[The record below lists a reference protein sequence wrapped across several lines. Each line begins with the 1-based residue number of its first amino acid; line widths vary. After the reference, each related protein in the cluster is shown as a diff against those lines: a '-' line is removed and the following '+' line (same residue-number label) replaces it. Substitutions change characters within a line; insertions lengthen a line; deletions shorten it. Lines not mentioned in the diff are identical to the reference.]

1 MCQSN
6 RSNGIPSYQEKE
18 ATTSLNKKRSYQIF
32 TLNVTSASSQDGLT
46 GNGFILLPETTKKK
60 KKHNKTV
67 SDNSFQDSEHLAR
80 KDNSDSWERENKAD
94 NPYGCLSLLPWREF
108 PGCRKGKGKWR
119 KPNSST
125 GFRDLKPVQLQLRR
139 ICTWCNLCSCSS
151 GLLTLGATCAAAAQ
165 KDPRLVKCS
174 VVAILKF

>member
-60 KKHNKTV
+60 KNTTKQYQTTVFKTLNTWPEKTIV
-67 SDNSFQDSEHLAR
+67 IP
-80 KDNSDSWERENKAD
+80 EREKTKQTIPMA
-94 NPYGCLSLLPWREF
+94 
-108 PGCRKGKGKWR
+108 
-119 KPNSST
+119 
-125 GFRDLKPVQLQLRR
+125 V
-139 ICTWCNLCSCSS
+139 
-151 GLLTLGATCAAAAQ
+151 
-165 KDPRLVKCS
+165 
-174 VVAILKF
+174 

>member
-60 KKHNKTV
+60 KKTQQ
-67 SDNSFQDSEHLAR
+67 NSIRQQFS
-80 KDNSDSWERENKAD
+80 
-94 NPYGCLSLLPWREF
+94 
-108 PGCRKGKGKWR
+108 
-119 KPNSST
+119 
-125 GFRDLKPVQLQLRR
+125 
-139 ICTWCNLCSCSS
+139 
-151 GLLTLGATCAAAAQ
+151 
-165 KDPRLVKCS
+165 RL
-174 VVAILKF
+174 